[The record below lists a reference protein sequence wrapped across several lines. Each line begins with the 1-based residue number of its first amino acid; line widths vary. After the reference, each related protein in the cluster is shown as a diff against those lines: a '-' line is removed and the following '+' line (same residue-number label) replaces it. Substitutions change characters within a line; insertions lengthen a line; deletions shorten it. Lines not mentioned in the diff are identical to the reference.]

1 MKLVTYK
8 VNEEVKACPEGR
20 RIGALSGAQV
30 IDLAA
35 AHEAK
40 TGEAAQFPK
49 SMIALLTAGDA
60 GLEMARAALA
70 FAGEEEAFATSVS
83 EITFLPP
90 VVKPGKVLALGRN
103 YAAHAKEGNAKVPDY
118 PMVFNKT
125 ATSLIGAGQSIVIP
139 AVCKKV
145 DYEGELAV
153 IIGKGCRNVS
163 EEEALDY
170 VAGYAVGNDVS
181 ARDWQRRTS
190 QFAVGKMVDTFGPLG
205 PALVTSDEV
214 ADVQKLAIR
223 TWVNGQLK
231 QNSDTSYMIFSVA
244 FTISY
249 ISQISTLEPGDVIF
263 TGTPEGVGFAQ
274 KPPLFLKAGDEV
286 TIEIESIG
294 RLSNPVS

>member
-8 VNEEVKACPEGR
+8 VNEEVKV
-20 RIGALSGAQV
+20 GALSGDQV

-40 TGEAAQFPK
+40 TGQATEFPK
-49 SMIALLTAGDA
+49 SMMAFLQAGAA

-70 FAGEEEAFATSVS
+70 FAGQRQEFATSVS
-83 EITFLPP
+83 QIFFLPP

-118 PMVFNKT
+118 PMLFNKT
-125 ATSLIGAGQSIVIP
+125 ATSLTGAGQPIVIP

-145 DYEGELAV
+145 DYEGELAI
-153 IIGKGCRNVS
+153 IIGKRCRNVS
-163 EEEALDY
+163 EDEALDY

-181 ARDWQRRTS
+181 ARGWQRRTS

-214 ADVQKLAIR
+214 ADVQKLSIR
-223 TWVNGQLK
+223 TWVNGQLMQK
-231 QNSDTSYMIFSVA
+231 SDTSYMIFSVA

-263 TGTPEGVGFAQ
+263 SGTPEGVGFAQ
-274 KPPLFLKAGDEV
+274 KPPFFLKAGDEV

-294 RLSNPVS
+294 RLTNPVS